1 MIWVVAFCT
10 AIPSTLPV
18 VRLVRGLILQ
28 NDVADLA
35 EERIVQLVLVVHVLP
50 EKLVTSKAL
59 TTVVTL
65 SFLHYK
71 TYSNISIL
79 IDTATFPVVLF
90 IFL

>member
-1 MIWVVAFCT
+1 MGRCFCT

-18 VRLVRGLILQ
+18 VRFVRGLILQ

-50 EKLVTSKAL
+50 EQLVTSKAL

-65 SFLHYK
+65 SFLH
-71 TYSNISIL
+71 
-79 IDTATFPVVLF
+79 
-90 IFL
+90 

>member
-1 MIWVVAFCT
+1 MIWVVAFYI

-18 VRLVRGLILQ
+18 VRFVRGLILQ

-65 SFLHYK
+65 SFLH
-71 TYSNISIL
+71 
-79 IDTATFPVVLF
+79 
-90 IFL
+90 

>member
-1 MIWVVAFCT
+1 M

-18 VRLVRGLILQ
+18 VRFVRGLILQ

-50 EKLVTSKAL
+50 EELVTSKAL

-65 SFLHYK
+65 SFLHK
-71 TYSNISIL
+71 TYSNLSIL
-79 IDTATFPVVLF
+79 IDTTTFPVVLF

>member
-1 MIWVVAFCT
+1 MIWVVVFYT

-18 VRLVRGLILQ
+18 VRFVRGLILQ

-50 EKLVTSKAL
+50 EQLVTSKAL

-65 SFLHYK
+65 SFLHK
-71 TYSNISIL
+71 TYSNLSIL

>member
-1 MIWVVAFCT
+1 MIRVVVFYIAV
-10 AIPSTLPV
+10 PSTLPV
-18 VRLVRGLILQ
+18 VRFVRGLILQ

-65 SFLHYK
+65 SFLHK
-71 TYSNISIL
+71 TYSNLSIL
-79 IDTATFPVVLF
+79 IDTTTFPVVLF

>member
-1 MIWVVAFCT
+1 M

-18 VRLVRGLILQ
+18 VRFVRGLILQ

-65 SFLHYK
+65 SFLHK
-71 TYSNISIL
+71 TYSNLSIL
-79 IDTATFPVVLF
+79 IDTTTFPVVLF

>member
-1 MIWVVAFCT
+1 MVVAFCI
-10 AIPSTLPV
+10 ATLPV
-18 VRLVRGLILQ
+18 VRFVRGLILQ

-65 SFLHYK
+65 SFLH
-71 TYSNISIL
+71 
-79 IDTATFPVVLF
+79 
-90 IFL
+90 

>member
-1 MIWVVAFCT
+1 MIRVVVFYIAV
-10 AIPSTLPV
+10 PSTLPV
-18 VRLVRGLILQ
+18 VRFVRGLILQ

-65 SFLHYK
+65 SFLC
-71 TYSNISIL
+71 
-79 IDTATFPVVLF
+79 
-90 IFL
+90 

>member
-18 VRLVRGLILQ
+18 VRFVRGLILQ

-50 EKLVTSKAL
+50 EELVTSKAL

-65 SFLHYK
+65 SFLHK
-71 TYSNISIL
+71 TYSNLSIL
-79 IDTATFPVVLF
+79 IHTTTFPVVLF